1 MKLRVEVPNEW
12 LIALPW
18 FVLAPATPSRP
29 GLAYRVARHGVGQ
42 PGGGPDPER
51 TPVLLLP

>member
-1 MKLRVEVPNEW
+1 MKLRVEVPNAR

-18 FVLAPATPSRP
+18 LVSALATPSRP
-29 GLAYRVARHGVGQ
+29 GLAYRVARRGVGQ

-51 TPVLLLP
+51 TPFLL